1 MIIAIFF
8 YYNDSA
14 LRNILYFFD
23 TIALAKQQVER
34 SVLLELT
41 PIPDHLAPNLDILFV
56 GFNPSIRS
64 SETGY
69 HYANPNNRFWKILYE
84 AGLTPRKY
92 TPEENHELL
101 ELGYGLTNIVAR
113 PTKAAA
119 EITTDEYKEGAAQ
132 LKQKIEHY
140 QPKAVCF
147 VGKGVYLQFSGKKS
161 THWGKQP
168 DSVIPDVIEFVAPSS
183 SGLVRM
189 KLAEIVE
196 IYEGLRHVIR
206 D

>member
-1 MIIAIFF
+1 M
-8 YYNDSA
+8 
-14 LRNILYFFD
+14 
-23 TIALAKQQVER
+23 
-34 SVLLELT
+34 ELT
-41 PIPDHLAPNLDILFV
+41 PIPDHLEPNLDILFV

-69 HYANPNNRFWKILYE
+69 HYANPNNRFWKILFE
-84 AGLTPRKY
+84 SGLTPRKY
-92 TPEENHELL
+92 APEENHELL

-119 EITTDEYKEGAAQ
+119 EITTDEYKEGAAL

-161 THWGKQP
+161 THWGKQL
-168 DSVIPDVIEFVAPSS
+168 DSVIPGVIEFVAPSS

-189 KLAEIVE
+189 KQAEIVE
-196 IYEGLRHVIR
+196 IYEGLRHLLR
-206 D
+206 T